1 MSKNSSP
8 TLAGKTTS
16 ALQSMSL
23 QTRLLL
29 TSILL
34 VLIPALITTTIS
46 TYISSQGLTNAAFDQ
61 LESVAT
67 LKENQIR
74 IWLDTLQTSLEL
86 VFADQQSIRLVTA
99 VINQEEEENNDA
111 FLDKS
116 KLRFDLERYTGLSG
130 YFTEIFIMNT
140 NGVVLLSTIENQE
153 NKIFSNQNFFTEGIK
168 GSFINPPTY
177 EPAFSNYS
185 IIISQPLVGQNGKII
200 GVLAGRV
207 NLSTLNSIMSE
218 RAGLGETGETYLVN
232 ANFAALTNL
241 RFQEIILGKTYIQTD
256 GAAQA
261 IETQSNGRATYNDY
275 RNTSVLGVY
284 HWIPELKATV
294 LAEQDETEALE
305 SSNALFRANLIF
317 TFLTIIVASGI
328 AFIITRQIST
338 PITELAKA
346 ADNISHGSLDVEVKV
361 NRGDEI
367 GVLAT
372 SFNLMTTR
380 LRDMVLTLEQRVTD
394 RTKALATATEVSRR
408 LSNILDERQ
417 LVTEVVEQVQKAYDY
432 YHGQIY
438 LLDASGQTLVLAGA
452 TGTGGKALLDKKHSL
467 SLEKGLVGRV
477 ARTKAAV
484 FVSDTSQDP
493 EWLPNPLLP
502 DTKAEIAIPILL
514 GEKLLGVLDMQDDVV
529 GDIHPE
535 DVEYLTAIA
544 NQTAIALQ
552 NARSLAQAQKRAE
565 REELIT
571 SISQKIQ
578 QETTM
583 ENAMKVAVREVGRA
597 LGTSAV
603 VKLKPGNG
611 KQQGERDV

>member
-99 VINQEEEENNDA
+99 VINQEEEENNNA

-153 NKIFSNQNFFTEGIK
+153 GKIFSNQNFFTEGIK

-261 IETQSNGRATYNDY
+261 IETQSNGRETYNDY

-305 SSNALFRANLIF
+305 SSNALFRVNLIF
-317 TFLTIIVASGI
+317 TFLTIIVASGV
-328 AFIITRQIST
+328 AFFITRQIST
-338 PITELAKA
+338 PITELANA
-346 ADNISHGSLDVEVKV
+346 ADTISRGNLEIEVNVK
-361 NRGDEI
+361 RGDEI
-367 GVLAT
+367 GVLAN
-372 SFNLMTTR
+372 SFNLMTSR
-380 LRDMVLTLEQRVTD
+380 LRDLVNTLEQRVTD
-394 RTKALATATEVSRR
+394 RTKALAASTEVSRR
-408 LSNILDERQ
+408 ISTILDQKQ
-417 LVTEVVEQVQKAYDY
+417 LAVEIVEQVKIAFNY
-432 YHGQIY
+432 YHAHIYLFNETEDDLIMVGGTGEAGQIM
-438 LLDASGQTLVLAGA
+438 LDRGHKIPKGR
-452 TGTGGKALLDKKHSL
+452 
-467 SLEKGLVGRV
+467 GLVGRAGETNTSV
-477 ARTKAAV
+477 L
-484 FVSDTSQDP
+484 VSDTTTDP
-493 EWLPNPLLP
+493 DWLPNPLLP
-502 DTKAEIAIPILL
+502 ETKSEVAVPIAI
-514 GEKLLGVLDMQDDVV
+514 GEKVLGVLDVQQNIVDSLRQ
-529 GDIHPE
+529 E
-535 DVEYLTAIA
+535 DVDLLQSIA
-544 NQTAIALQ
+544 NQVAIAIQ
-552 NARSLAQAQKRAE
+552 NARSYSQTKQRAE
-565 REELIT
+565 RETLIS
-571 SISQKIQ
+571 SISQKITS
-578 QETTM
+578 ETSV
-583 ENAMKVAVREVGRA
+583 ERALQVAVREVGRA
-597 LGTSAV
+597 LNTQTK
-603 VKLKPGNG
+603 VKINTTG
-611 KQQGERDV
+611 KG

>member
-8 TLAGKTTS
+8 TLIGKTTS
-16 ALQSMSL
+16 ALRSMSL

-34 VLIPALITTTIS
+34 VFIPALITTTIS
-46 TYISSQGLTNAAFDQ
+46 TYISSQGLTNASFDQ

-74 IWLDTLQTSLEL
+74 TWLDTLQTSLEL
-86 VFADQQSIRLVTA
+86 IFADQQSVQLVAA
-99 VINQEEEENNDA
+99 VIDQEEEVNNDA

-140 NGVVLLSTIENQE
+140 NGVVILSTIENQE
-153 NKIFSNQNFFTEGIK
+153 DKIFSNQNFFTEGIK
-168 GSFINPPTY
+168 GSFINPPAY

-185 IIISQPLVGQNGKII
+185 IIISQPLVGQNGKTI

-256 GAAQA
+256 GATQA

-284 HWIPELKATV
+284 HWIPELKASV
-294 LAEQDETEALE
+294 LAEQDESEALE

-317 TFLTIIVASGI
+317 AFLTIIVASII
-328 AFIITRQIST
+328 AFIITRQISA
-338 PITELAKA
+338 PIAELALA
-346 ADNISHGSLDVEVKV
+346 ADTISHGSLDVEVNV

-367 GVLAT
+367 GVLAN
-372 SFNLMTTR
+372 SFNLMTSR
-380 LRDMVLTLEQRVTD
+380 LRDMVVTLEQRVAD
-394 RTKALATATEVSRR
+394 RTRALATATEVSRS
-408 LSNILDERQ
+408 LSTILDEKQ
-417 LVTEVVEQVQKAYDY
+417 LVTEVVEKVQKAYNY

-452 TGTGGKALLDKKHSL
+452 TGEGGKALLDKKHSL
-467 SLEKGLVGRV
+467 SIEKGLVGRV
-477 ARTKAAV
+477 ARTKNAV
-484 FVSDTSQDP
+484 LVPDTSKDP
-493 EWLPNPLLP
+493 EWLPNPVLP

-514 GEKLLGVLDMQDDVV
+514 GQTLIGVLDMQDDVA
-529 GDIHPE
+529 GDIYPE
-535 DVEYLTAIA
+535 DIEYLTAIS

-552 NARSLAQAQKRAE
+552 NARSLGQAQKKAE
-565 REELIT
+565 REALIA
-571 SISQKIQ
+571 SIGQKIQ
-578 QETTM
+578 QEVTV

-597 LGTSAV
+597 MGTSAV

>member
-99 VINQEEEENNDA
+99 VINQEEEENNNA

-153 NKIFSNQNFFTEGIK
+153 GKIFSNQNFFTEGIK

-261 IETQSNGRATYNDY
+261 IETQSNGRETYNDY

-317 TFLTIIVASGI
+317 TFLTIIFASGI

-346 ADNISHGSLDVEVKV
+346 ADNISHGSLDV
-361 NRGDEI
+361 
-367 GVLAT
+367 
-372 SFNLMTTR
+372 
-380 LRDMVLTLEQRVTD
+380 
-394 RTKALATATEVSRR
+394 
-408 LSNILDERQ
+408 
-417 LVTEVVEQVQKAYDY
+417 
-432 YHGQIY
+432 
-438 LLDASGQTLVLAGA
+438 
-452 TGTGGKALLDKKHSL
+452 
-467 SLEKGLVGRV
+467 
-477 ARTKAAV
+477 
-484 FVSDTSQDP
+484 
-493 EWLPNPLLP
+493 
-502 DTKAEIAIPILL
+502 
-514 GEKLLGVLDMQDDVV
+514 
-529 GDIHPE
+529 
-535 DVEYLTAIA
+535 
-544 NQTAIALQ
+544 
-552 NARSLAQAQKRAE
+552 
-565 REELIT
+565 
-571 SISQKIQ
+571 
-578 QETTM
+578 
-583 ENAMKVAVREVGRA
+583 
-597 LGTSAV
+597 
-603 VKLKPGNG
+603 
-611 KQQGERDV
+611 

>member
-8 TLAGKTTS
+8 TLIGKTTS
-16 ALQSMSL
+16 ALRSMSL

-34 VLIPALITTTIS
+34 VLIPALVTTMIS
-46 TYISSQGLTNAAFDQ
+46 TYISSQGLTNGAYEK

-74 IWLDTLQTSLEL
+74 TWLDTLQTSLEL
-86 VFADQQSIRLVTA
+86 VFADQQSIQLVTS

-153 NKIFSNQNFFTEGIK
+153 GKIFSNQNFFTEGIK

-200 GVLAGRV
+200 AVLAGRV

-232 ANFAALTNL
+232 ANFAALTSL
-241 RFQEIILGKTYIQTD
+241 RFQEIVLGKTYIQTD
-256 GAAQA
+256 GASQA

-305 SSNALFRANLIF
+305 SSNVLFRANLIF

-346 ADNISHGSLDVEVKV
+346 ADNISHGSLDIEVKV
-361 NRGDEI
+361 NRDDEI

-372 SFNLMTTR
+372 SFNLMTSR

-408 LSNILDERQ
+408 LSTILDEKQ
-417 LVTEVVEQVQKAYDY
+417 LVTEVVEQVQKAYNY

-452 TGTGGKALLDKKHSL
+452 TGEGGKALLDKKHSL
-467 SLEKGLVGRV
+467 SIERGLVGRS
-477 ARTKAAV
+477 ARTKSAV
-484 FVSDTSQDP
+484 LVPDTSKDP

-514 GEKLLGVLDMQDDVV
+514 GEDLIGVLDMQDDVA
-529 GDIHPE
+529 GDIYPE
-535 DVEYLTAIA
+535 DIEYLTAIS

-565 REELIT
+565 REALIT
-571 SISQKIQ
+571 SIGQKIQ
-578 QETTM
+578 QEATV
-583 ENAMKVAVREVGRA
+583 ESAMKVAIREVGRV
-597 LGTSAV
+597 LGTNTM
-603 VKLKPGNG
+603 VKLKSGNG
-611 KQQGERDV
+611 KQQGEQNG

>member
-8 TLAGKTTS
+8 TLIGKTTS
-16 ALQSMSL
+16 ALRSMSL

-34 VLIPALITTTIS
+34 VLIPALVTTMIS
-46 TYISSQGLTNAAFDQ
+46 TYISSQGLTNGAYEK

-74 IWLDTLQTSLEL
+74 TWLDTLQTSLEL
-86 VFADQQSIRLVTA
+86 VFADQQSIQLVTS

-153 NKIFSNQNFFTEGIK
+153 GKIFSNQNFFTEGIK

-200 GVLAGRV
+200 AVLAGRV

-232 ANFAALTNL
+232 ANFAALTSL
-241 RFQEIILGKTYIQTD
+241 RFQEIVLGKTYIQTD
-256 GAAQA
+256 GASQA

-305 SSNALFRANLIF
+305 SSNVLFRANLIF

-346 ADNISHGSLDVEVKV
+346 ADNISHGSLDIEVKV
-361 NRGDEI
+361 NRDDEI

-372 SFNLMTTR
+372 SFNLMTSR

-408 LSNILDERQ
+408 LSTILDEKQ
-417 LVTEVVEQVQKAYDY
+417 LVTEVVEQVQKAYNY

-452 TGTGGKALLDKKHSL
+452 TGEGGKALLDKKHSL
-467 SLEKGLVGRV
+467 SIERGLVGRS

-484 FVSDTSQDP
+484 LVPDTSKDP

-514 GEKLLGVLDMQDDVV
+514 GEDLIGVLDMQDDVA
-529 GDIHPE
+529 GDIYPE
-535 DVEYLTAIA
+535 DIEYLTAIS

-565 REELIT
+565 REALIT
-571 SISQKIQ
+571 SIGQKIQ
-578 QETTM
+578 QEATV
-583 ENAMKVAVREVGRA
+583 ESAMKVAIREVGRV
-597 LGTSAV
+597 LGTNTM
-603 VKLKPGNG
+603 VKLKSGNG
-611 KQQGERDV
+611 KQQGEQNG

>member
-8 TLAGKTTS
+8 TLIGKTTS
-16 ALQSMSL
+16 ALRSMSL

-34 VLIPALITTTIS
+34 VLIPALVTTMIS
-46 TYISSQGLTNAAFDQ
+46 TYISSQGLTNGAYEK

-74 IWLDTLQTSLEL
+74 TWLDTLQTSLEL
-86 VFADQQSIRLVTA
+86 VFADQQSIQLVTS

-153 NKIFSNQNFFTEGIK
+153 GKIFSNQNFFTEGIK

-185 IIISQPLVGQNGKII
+185 IIISQPLVGQNGKTIA
-200 GVLAGRV
+200 VLAGRV

-232 ANFAALTNL
+232 ANFAALTSL
-241 RFQEIILGKTYIQTD
+241 RFQEIVLGKTYIQTD
-256 GAAQA
+256 GASQA

-305 SSNALFRANLIF
+305 SSNVLFRANLIF

-346 ADNISHGSLDVEVKV
+346 ADNISHGSLDIEVKV
-361 NRGDEI
+361 NRDDEI

-372 SFNLMTTR
+372 SFNLMTSR

-408 LSNILDERQ
+408 LSTILDEKQ
-417 LVTEVVEQVQKAYDY
+417 LVTEVVEQVQKAYNY

-452 TGTGGKALLDKKHSL
+452 TGEGGKALLDKKHSL
-467 SLEKGLVGRV
+467 SIERGLVGRS

-484 FVSDTSQDP
+484 LVPDTSKDP

-514 GEKLLGVLDMQDDVV
+514 GEDLIGVLDMQDDVA
-529 GDIHPE
+529 GDIYPE
-535 DVEYLTAIA
+535 DIEYLTAIS

-565 REELIT
+565 REALIT
-571 SISQKIQ
+571 SIGQKIQ
-578 QETTM
+578 QEATV
-583 ENAMKVAVREVGRA
+583 ESAMKVAIREVGRV
-597 LGTSAV
+597 LGTNTM
-603 VKLKPGNG
+603 VKLKSGHG
-611 KQQGERDV
+611 KQQGEQNG

>member
-8 TLAGKTTS
+8 TPAGKTTS
-16 ALQSMSL
+16 TLQSMSL
-23 QTRLLL
+23 QTRLLV

-46 TYISSQGLTNAAFDQ
+46 TYISSQGLTNGAYEQ

-74 IWLDTLQTSLEL
+74 TWLNTLQTSLDL
-86 VFADQQSIRLVTA
+86 IFVNQQSIQLVTTVVDQA
-99 VINQEEEENNDA
+99 EEGDTEA

-140 NGVVLLSTIENQE
+140 DGVVLLSTIEDQE
-153 NKIFSNQNFFTEGIK
+153 GKIFSNQNFFTEGIK
-168 GSFINPPTY
+168 GPYVNPPVY

-185 IIISQPLVGQNGKII
+185 IIISQPLVVRNGRTI

-241 RFQEIILGKTYIQTD
+241 RFQETILGKTYIQTD

-261 IETQSNGRATYNDY
+261 IQTQSNGREIYNDY

-284 HWIPELKATV
+284 HWIPELKSAV
-294 LAEQDETEALE
+294 LAEQDESEALQ
-305 SSNALFRANLIF
+305 SSSELFRANLIVAL
-317 TFLTIIVASGI
+317 LTIIIASVV

-338 PITELAKA
+338 PITKLANA
-346 ADNISHGSLDVEVKV
+346 ADNISHGNLDIEVNV

-372 SFNLMTTR
+372 SFNLMTSR

-394 RTKALATATEVSRR
+394 RTKALSIATEVSRR
-408 LSNILDERQ
+408 LSTILDEKQ
-417 LVTEVVEQVQKAYDY
+417 LVTEVVEQVQTAYNY

-438 LLDASGQTLVLAGA
+438 LLDESGKTLVLAGA
-452 TGTGGKALLDKKHSL
+452 TGEGGNALLDKKHSL
-467 SLEKGLVGRV
+467 SIEQGLVGRS
-477 ARTKAAV
+477 ARTKSAV
-484 FVSDTSQDP
+484 LVPDTSKDP

-514 GEKLLGVLDMQDDVV
+514 GETLVGVLDMQDDVA
-529 GDIHPE
+529 GEIFPE
-535 DVEYLTAIA
+535 DIEYLTAIA

-552 NARSLAQAQKRAE
+552 NARSLTQAQKKAE
-565 REELIT
+565 REALIT
-571 SISQKIQ
+571 SIGQKIQ
-578 QETTM
+578 QEATVDS
-583 ENAMKVAVREVGRA
+583 ALKVAIREVGRA
-597 LGTSAV
+597 LGAGAL
-603 VKLKPGNG
+603 VKLKPGHG
-611 KQQGERDV
+611 KPQGEQDV